1 MKKNNNTASVI
12 RSHTDNLQRLAQ
24 DLHDI
29 HAELSDLCDRLAGGG
44 IVQARDIEPTLARSV
59 AKIGRAQAALN
70 AAAERPR
77 RKSHYAGVTTPDQ
90 APLLM

>member
-1 MKKNNNTASVI
+1 MKKNNTAAGI
-12 RSHTDNLQRLAQ
+12 RTDSGNLQRLAQ

-29 HAELSDLCDRLAGGG
+29 HAILSDLCSRLGGGG

-59 AKIGRAQAALN
+59 TEIGRACATLD
-70 AAAERPR
+70 AAAERPGQEP
-77 RKSHYAGVTTPDQ
+77 HYAGVTTPDQ